1 MARIARRSLVAGI
14 ASGVALPGILRA
26 QAAPPIRIVVPAA
39 RGEPLDSLARLL
51 ADRLIPF
58 LGRGMVVEAQIGAG
72 GLTAAEA
79 LATAPPDDTVIGIL
93 GAATLCA
100 APAVYGRVD
109 FDPLRALRPVTQVT
123 ETAVVLA
130 VESAQARAR
139 GWADLP
145 TLLAWAKAHPG
156 ALAIAHAGVGT
167 ESHLA
172 LVALADAAEVAIA
185 EGPAR
190 DGTAADLVAGVVD
203 GAADLPGAVLP
214 AIAAGRARP
223 VGVSS
228 RRRLSLL
235 PDVPAFAEY
244 PGVGLGAIDLRGWNM
259 VVVPAT
265 MPDPDVQRLSVAIR
279 RVASHPEF
287 APVLRRPG
295 YAVALSVSPEAAAQM
310 IAEEAPKWQRL
321 AELSGAAAN

>member
-1 MARIARRSLVAGI
+1 MARMARRILVAGM

-26 QAAPPIRIVVPAA
+26 QAALPMRVVVPAA

-58 LGRGMVVEAQIGAG
+58 LGRAMVVENRIGAG

-79 LATAPPDDTVIGIL
+79 VATAPPDGTVIGIL

-100 APAVYGRVD
+100 APAVHGRTG
-109 FDPLRALRPVTQVT
+109 FDPLRELRPVTQIT
-123 ETAVVLA
+123 DTAVVLA
-130 VESAQARAR
+130 MESARAQAR

-145 TLLAWAKAHPG
+145 AVLAWAKANPE
-156 ALAIAHAGVGT
+156 AIRIAHAGVGT
-167 ESHLA
+167 ESHLVLA
-172 LVALADAAEVAIA
+172 ALAEAAEVAIA
-185 EGPAR
+185 EVPAR
-190 DGTAADLVAGVVD
+190 DSAAADLVAGEVD
-203 GAADLPGAVLP
+203 GAADLPAGLLP
-214 AIAAGRARP
+214 QIAAGRALP
-223 VGVSS
+223 LGVSS
-228 RRRLSLL
+228 RRRLAPL

-244 PGVGLGAIDLRGWNM
+244 AELGLGGIDLRGWSM
-259 VVVPAT
+259 VMAPAAT
-265 MPDPDVQRLSVAIR
+265 PDGEVQRLSFAIR

-310 IAEEAPKWQRL
+310 LAEERSKWRRL
-321 AELSGAAAN
+321 VELSGAAAN